1 MAMISTRTH
10 AYIDYLLP
18 LGIAALAASGRFGR
32 PLERLMAAG
41 PVYHWSY
48 ALMTRYE
55 GGLMPLIPMR
65 KHLVLDTIGA
75 LGFVGAGT
83 LCRKQPGAHRLIV
96 AAIGAS
102 ELLVIALSKTKPSR
116 ERLRLR

>member
-1 MAMISTRTH
+1 MISTRTH

-32 PLERLMAAG
+32 PFERLMTIG

-55 GGLMPLIPMR
+55 GGLLPLIPMR
-65 KHLVLDTIGA
+65 RHLALDTIGA
-75 LGFVGAGT
+75 LGFVGAGM
-83 LCRKQPGAHRLIV
+83 LCRRQPALHRVVV
-96 AAIGAS
+96 AAIGAG
-102 ELLVIALSKTKPSR
+102 ELATIALSETTPSA
-116 ERLRLR
+116 EALRPR